1 MATRNYVPRANGEGS
16 IGTEKKHWSGG
27 HFDRL
32 NVGGN
37 EIKGAAIVASRVGE
51 SGSSFFRMASGLTV
65 MWGSE
70 YNTVITDGKITFP
83 VSFLSNSFSVA
94 VNADGGTSGTRTVHT
109 KNMTK
114 TGFEYQKTDAQT
126 GILWIAVGI

>member
-1 MATRNYVPRANGEGS
+1 MAGNFVPPTQS
-16 IGTEKKHWSGG
+16 STLGTPGNQWAGG
-27 HFDRL
+27 YFKQL

-37 EIKGAAIVASRVGE
+37 EIKGAAIAASRVGE

-70 YNTVITDGKITFP
+70 YNTATTDGRITFP
-83 VSFLSNSFSVA
+83 VSFLSNSFSVT
-94 VNADGGTSGTRTVHT
+94 VNADGGTSSTRTIHT

-126 GILWIAVGI
+126 GVRWIAVGI